1 MTGRELEPADFEGAQ
16 LNQMRGWV
24 HGGAG
29 SEALYENS
37 KLWNAEDQY
46 MRDLKIRLEDKLK
59 QVGAVMKSESGEA
72 MKDQA
77 MPVVLWTEITADS
90 AKLQSEQMTA
100 QGEAF
105 KKVQTSIPAK
115 SEEQAVPDDMWIEES
130 WDSLVTG
137 STDAEDAKAHNEK
150 LRQEAVQA
158 FTAYQD
164 TTQGNVSGSAQ
175 FEQPPEIAVGSAGG
189 TSSSSVPSVGGVGS
203 SSPSS
208 TSSAWAGGSGGSGSL
223 AGAGSGTGGSYGGGA
238 FGGGAA
244 GTGAA
249 WATPPGPGGSGSNQ
263 NPNPGGAGRV
273 PNGPGV
279 PGGTPGL
286 GAGRPGVSGSGAGAR
301 PGAGSGAGG
310 RGGAGAG
317 RGLGAGSG
325 AGAGGRAGAGGP
337 GMGAGGRAGMGGLG
351 GAAGAGGAGGAGGRG
366 GAAGAG
372 AGAGARGRGQEGEDD
387 LEHETPD
394 YLIGDQG
401 VFDED
406 LPKVAP
412 PVFGD
417 WDNQR

>member
-1 MTGRELEPADFEGAQ
+1 MRKWVNSGAGAEGLYEVSTGWNKEDEYLREL
-16 LNQMRGWV
+16 
-24 HGGAG
+24 
-29 SEALYENS
+29 
-37 KLWNAEDQY
+37 KT
-46 MRDLKIRLEDKLK
+46 RLEDKLK
-59 QVGAVMKSESGEA
+59 QVGAVMQSESGEA
-72 MKDQA
+72 MKNQA
-77 MPVVLWTEITADS
+77 MPVVLWTEVTADS

-100 QGEAF
+100 QGDAF
-105 KKVQTSIPAK
+105 GKVQTSIPGEG
-115 SEEQAVPDDMWIEES
+115 EEQAVPDDNWLEEG
-130 WDSLVTG
+130 WDTLTTG

-158 FTAYQD
+158 FTSYQE
-164 TTQGNVSGSAQ
+164 TSQNNVAGSAV
-175 FEQPPEIAVGSAGG
+175 FTPPPDGGMKTTVTGSEGPG
-189 TSSSSVPSVGGVGS
+189 VGGVGS

-223 AGAGSGTGGSYGGGA
+223 AGAGSGAGGSYGGGA

-279 PGGTPGL
+279 PGGAPGL
-286 GAGRPGVSGSGAGAR
+286 GAGRTGMPGSGAGAR

>member
-1 MTGRELEPADFEGAQ
+1 MRKWVNGGSGADG
-16 LNQMRGWV
+16 
-24 HGGAG
+24 
-29 SEALYENS
+29 LYEQSEN
-37 KLWNAEDQY
+37 WNAEDRY
-46 MRDLKIRLEDKLK
+46 LRDLKTRLEDKLK
-59 QVGAVMKSESGEA
+59 SVGAFMQAESGEA

-105 KKVQTSIPAK
+105 KKVQTSIPGK
-115 SEEQAVPDDMWIEES
+115 GEEQSVPDDGWVEEG
-130 WDSLVTG
+130 WDSFWTG

-158 FTAYQD
+158 FTTYQD
-164 TTQGNVSGSAQ
+164 TTQSNVSGSAQ
-175 FEQPPEIAVGSAGG
+175 FQAPPAVAQGDSGV
-189 TSSSSVPSVGGVGS
+189 SSSSGPSVGGVGS

-208 TSSAWAGGSGGSGSL
+208 TSSAWAGGSGS
-223 AGAGSGTGGSYGGGA
+223 GAGGYAGGAGGTGGSYGGGA

-273 PNGPGV
+273 PNGPGM

-286 GAGRPGVSGSGAGAR
+286 GAGRPGVPGSGAGAR

>member
-1 MTGRELEPADFEGAQ
+1 VTDNRHLEPASFEGAQ
-16 LNQMRGWV
+16 LDQMRKWV
-24 HGGAG
+24 QGGAG
-29 SEALYENS
+29 AEALYEQSSKWNS
-37 KLWNAEDQY
+37 EDQY
-46 MRDLKIRLEDKLK
+46 LRELRTRLEDKLK
-59 QVGAVMKSESGEA
+59 SVGAFMQAESGEA

-90 AKLQSEQMTA
+90 AKLQSERMTA

-105 KKVQTSIPAK
+105 SKVQTSIPAK
-115 SEEQAVPDDMWIEES
+115 GEEQAVPDDGWFEEG
-130 WDSLVTG
+130 WDSFWTG
-137 STDAEDAKAHNEK
+137 STDAEDAKAHNEQ

-158 FTAYQD
+158 FSTYQES
-164 TTQGNVSGSAQ
+164 TQSNVSGSAVFQ
-175 FEQPPEIAVGSAGG
+175 APPEVAPGAGDG
-189 TSSSSVPSVGGVGS
+189 VSSSSGPSVGGVGS

-223 AGAGSGTGGSYGGGA
+223 AGAGSGAGGSYGGGA
-238 FGGGAA
+238 YGGGAYGGGAA

-249 WATPPGPGGSGSNQ
+249 WATPPAAGGGSGSNQ
-263 NPNPGGAGRV
+263 NPGGAGRV

-286 GAGRPGVSGSGAGAR
+286 GAGRTGMPGSGAGGR

-325 AGAGGRAGAGGP
+325 AGAGGRAGA
-337 GMGAGGRAGMGGLG
+337 GAGGRAGMGGLG

>member
-1 MTGRELEPADFEGAQ
+1 MSERELPPASFEGAQ
-16 LNQMRGWV
+16 LAQMRKWV
-24 HGGAG
+24 HSGAG
-29 SEALYENS
+29 ADAVYD
-37 KLWNAEDQY
+37 NAKQWQKEDELL
-46 MRDLKIRLEDKLK
+46 RKLK
-59 QVGAVMKSESGEA
+59 EEIAAKLKDAGAVMQSKSGEA
-72 MKDQA
+72 LQNQA
-77 MPVVLWTEITADS
+77 MPVVLWTEVTADS
-90 AKLQSEQMTA
+90 AKLQSERMHA

-105 KKVQTSIPAK
+105 KKVQHSIPAK
-115 SEEQAVPDDMWIEES
+115 GEEQSVPDDGWFEEG
-130 WDSLVTG
+130 WDSFWTG
-137 STDAEDAKAHNEK
+137 STDAEDAKAHNER

-158 FTAYQD
+158 FTTYQD
-164 TTQGNVSGSAQ
+164 TTQTNVSGSAT
-175 FEQPPEIAVGSAGG
+175 FEKPPEIAVQSTGGATGSNH
-189 TSSSSVPSVGGVGS
+189 PSVGGVGS

-208 TSSAWAGGSGGSGSL
+208 TSSAWAGGSGSG
-223 AGAGSGTGGSYGGGA
+223 AGGYAGSGAGAGGSYGGGA

-249 WATPPGPGGSGSNQ
+249 WATPPGGGSGSNQ
-263 NPNPGGAGRV
+263 NPGGAGRV

-286 GAGRPGVSGSGAGAR
+286 GAGRPGVPGSGAGGR
-301 PGAGSGAGG
+301 SGAGSGAGG
-310 RGGAGAG
+310 RAGAG

-325 AGAGGRAGAGGP
+325 AGAGGRAGVGGS
-337 GMGAGGRAGMGGLG
+337 GTGAGGRAGAGGLG
-351 GAAGAGGAGGAGGRG
+351 GAAGAGGRG
-366 GAAGAG
+366 GAGAG

>member
-1 MTGRELEPADFEGAQ
+1 
-16 LNQMRGWV
+16 MRGWV

-203 SSPSS
+203 PAPSS
-208 TSSAWAGGSGGSGSL
+208 TSSAWAGGAG
-223 AGAGSGTGGSYGGGA
+223 GAGGYAGGAGTGGAGGGA

-249 WATPPGPGGSGSNQ
+249 WATPPGGGSGSNQ
-263 NPNPGGAGRV
+263 NPGGAGRV

-286 GAGRPGVSGSGAGAR
+286 GAGRPGVPGSGAGGR
-301 PGAGSGAGG
+301 SGAGSGAGG
-310 RGGAGAG
+310 RAGAG

-325 AGAGGRAGAGGP
+325 AGAGGRAGVGGS
-337 GMGAGGRAGMGGLG
+337 GTGAGGRAGAGGLG
-351 GAAGAGGAGGAGGRG
+351 GAAGAGGRG
-366 GAAGAG
+366 GAGAG

>member
-1 MTGRELEPADFEGAQ
+1 MTERQLEPADFEGAQ
-16 LNQMRGWV
+16 LEQMRKWV
-24 HGGAG
+24 HGGSGAEG
-29 SEALYENS
+29 LHDQSKNWNS
-37 KLWNAEDQY
+37 EDQY
-46 MRDLKIRLEDKLK
+46 LRELKTRIEDKLK
-59 QVGAVMKSESGEA
+59 QVGAVMQSESGEA
-72 MKDQA
+72 MKNQA
-77 MPVVLWTEITADS
+77 MPVVLWTEVTADN
-90 AKLQSEQMTA
+90 AKVQSEQLTS

-105 KKVQTSIPAK
+105 SKVQTSIPAK
-115 SEEQAVPDDMWIEES
+115 GEEQAVPDDGWFEEG
-130 WDSLVTG
+130 WDSFWTG
-137 STDAEDAKAHNEK
+137 STDAEDAKAHNEQ
-150 LRQEAVQA
+150 LRQEGIKA
-158 FTAYQD
+158 FTTYQESSQSLVAGTPTFTPPPTAGVATD
-164 TTQGNVSGSAQ
+164 TSV
-175 FEQPPEIAVGSAGG
+175 
-189 TSSSSVPSVGGVGS
+189 SSSSGPGVGGVGS

-223 AGAGSGTGGSYGGGA
+223 AGAGSGAGGSYGGGA
-238 FGGGAA
+238 YGGGAA

-249 WATPPGPGGSGSNQ
+249 WATPPAGGSGSNQ
-263 NPNPGGAGRV
+263 NPGGAGRV

-286 GAGRPGVSGSGAGAR
+286 GAGRTGVPGSGAGAR

>member
-1 MTGRELEPADFEGAQ
+1 
-16 LNQMRGWV
+16 
-24 HGGAG
+24 
-29 SEALYENS
+29 
-37 KLWNAEDQY
+37 
-46 MRDLKIRLEDKLK
+46 MRDLKTRLEDKLK
-59 QVGAVMKSESGEA
+59 SVGAFMQAKSGEA

-90 AKLQSEQMTA
+90 AKLQSQQMTA

-115 SEEQAVPDDMWIEES
+115 GEEQSVPDDGWFEEG
-130 WDSLVTG
+130 WDSFWTG
-137 STDAEDAKAHNEK
+137 STDAEDAKAHNEQ

-158 FTAYQD
+158 FTTYQD
-164 TTQGNVSGSAQ
+164 TTQSNVSGSAQ
-175 FEQPPEIAVGSAGG
+175 FQAPPAVAQGDGG
-189 TSSSSVPSVGGVGS
+189 VSSSSGPSVGGVGS

-208 TSSAWAGGSGGSGSL
+208 TSSAWAGGSGGSGSY
-223 AGAGSGTGGSYGGGA
+223 AGAGAGGAGGGSYGGGS
-238 FGGGAA
+238 A

-249 WATPPGPGGSGSNQ
+249 WANMPGNGSGSNQ
-263 NPNPGGAGRV
+263 NPGAGRV
-273 PNGPGV
+273 PGGPGTPGY

-286 GAGRPGVSGSGAGAR
+286 GAGRPGTGTGAGAR

-317 RGLGAGSG
+317 AGRGVG
-325 AGAGGRAGAGGP
+325 AGAGGRAGGP

-351 GAAGAGGAGGAGGRG
+351 GASGSGVGGAGGAGGRG
-366 GAAGAG
+366 GAG

-394 YLIGDQG
+394 YLVGDQG

>member
-1 MTGRELEPADFEGAQ
+1 MTDNRHFEPTSFEGAQ
-16 LNQMRGWV
+16 LTQMRNWV
-24 HGGAG
+24 QGGSGA
-29 SEALYENS
+29 EALYEQS
-37 KLWNAEDQY
+37 TLWNSEDQY
-46 MRDLKIRLEDKLK
+46 MRDLKTRLNDKLK
-59 QVGAVMKSESGEA
+59 SVGAFMQAESGEA

-90 AKLQSEQMTA
+90 AKLQSQQMTA

-115 SEEQAVPDDMWIEES
+115 SEEESVPDDNWFEEG
-130 WDSLVTG
+130 WDSFWTG
-137 STDAEDAKAHNEK
+137 STDAEDAKAHNEQ

-158 FTAYQD
+158 FTTYQD
-164 TTQGNVSGSAQ
+164 TSQSNVSSSAV
-175 FEQPPEIAVGSAGG
+175 FEAPPTVAQPDGG
-189 TSSSSVPSVGGVGS
+189 VSSSSGPSVGGVDSGY

-208 TSSAWAGGSGGSGSL
+208 TSSAWAGGSGSGGGSL
-223 AGAGSGTGGSYGGGA
+223 AGAGAGGGSYGGGS
-238 FGGGAA
+238 A

-249 WATPPGPGGSGSNQ
+249 WANLPGGGSGSGQ
-263 NPNPGGAGRV
+263 NPGGSGAGRV
-273 PNGPGV
+273 PGGPGTPGY
-279 PGGTPGL
+279 PGGAPGL
-286 GAGRPGVSGSGAGAR
+286 GAGRPGT
-301 PGAGSGAGG
+301 GAGG
-310 RGGAGAG
+310 RGGAGGAGGRSGAGAG

-325 AGAGGRAGAGGP
+325 AGGRGAGA
-337 GMGAGGRAGMGGLG
+337 GMGAGGRSGMGGLG
-351 GAAGAGGAGGAGGRG
+351 GASGSGVGGAGGAGGRG
-366 GAAGAG
+366 GAGAG

-394 YLIGDQG
+394 YLVGDQG

>member
-1 MTGRELEPADFEGAQ
+1 
-16 LNQMRGWV
+16 MRKWV
-24 HGGAG
+24 NGGAG
-29 SEALYENS
+29 ADGLYEQSS
-37 KLWNAEDQY
+37 KWNAEDEY
-46 MRDLKIRLEDKLK
+46 LRNLRTRLEDKLK
-59 QVGAVMKSESGEA
+59 SVGAFMQAESGEA

-105 KKVQTSIPAK
+105 KKVQTSIPGK
-115 SEEQAVPDDMWIEES
+115 GEEQDVPDDMWLEEG
-130 WDSLVTG
+130 WDTLTTG

-158 FTAYQD
+158 FTTYQD

-175 FEQPPEIAVGSAGG
+175 FQAPPAVAQGDSGV
-189 TSSSSVPSVGGVGS
+189 SSSSGPSVGGVGS

-208 TSSAWAGGSGGSGSL
+208 TSSAWAGGSGSGAGGS
-223 AGAGSGTGGSYGGGA
+223 AGAGAGGAGGSYGGGS
-238 FGGGAA
+238 A

-249 WATPPGPGGSGSNQ
+249 WATPPGGGSGSNQ
-263 NPNPGGAGRV
+263 NPGAGRV
-273 PNGPGV
+273 PGGPGTPGY

-286 GAGRPGVSGSGAGAR
+286 GAGRPGTGTGAGAR

-317 RGLGAGSG
+317 AGRGLGAG
-325 AGAGGRAGAGGP
+325 GRAGGP

-351 GAAGAGGAGGAGGRG
+351 GGTGAGGAGGAGGRG
-366 GAAGAG
+366 GAGAG

-417 WDNQR
+417 WDDQR

>member
-1 MTGRELEPADFEGAQ
+1 MRKWVDGGSGADG
-16 LNQMRGWV
+16 
-24 HGGAG
+24 
-29 SEALYENS
+29 LYEQSDN
-37 KLWNAEDQY
+37 WNAEDKY
-46 MRDLKIRLEDKLK
+46 LRELKTRLEDKLK
-59 QVGAVMKSESGEA
+59 SVGAFMQSESGEA

-90 AKLQSEQMTA
+90 AKLQSQQMTA

-115 SEEQAVPDDMWIEES
+115 SEEEAIPDDGWLEEN
-130 WDSLVTG
+130 WDSFWTG

-158 FTAYQD
+158 FTTYQD
-164 TTQGNVSGSAQ
+164 TTQSNVSSSAV
-175 FEQPPEIAVGSAGG
+175 FEAPPTVAQPDGG
-189 TSSSSVPSVGGVGS
+189 VSSSSGPSVGGVDS
-203 SSPSS
+203 SYSSPST
-208 TSSAWAGGSGGSGSL
+208 TSSAWAGGSGGGSL
-223 AGAGSGTGGSYGGGA
+223 AGAGSGAGGAGGSYGGGS
-238 FGGGAA
+238 A

-249 WATPPGPGGSGSNQ
+249 WANLPGGGSGSGQ
-263 NPNPGGAGRV
+263 TPGGGSGAGRV
-273 PNGPGV
+273 PGGPGTPGY

-286 GAGRPGVSGSGAGAR
+286 GAGRPGAGTGAGGR
-301 PGAGSGAGG
+301 GGAGSAGG

-325 AGAGGRAGAGGP
+325 AGAGGRGAGS
-337 GMGAGGRAGMGGLG
+337 GMGAGGRSGMGGLG
-351 GAAGAGGAGGAGGRG
+351 GASGSGVGGAGGAGGRG
-366 GAAGAG
+366 GVGAG

-394 YLIGDQG
+394 YLVGDQG